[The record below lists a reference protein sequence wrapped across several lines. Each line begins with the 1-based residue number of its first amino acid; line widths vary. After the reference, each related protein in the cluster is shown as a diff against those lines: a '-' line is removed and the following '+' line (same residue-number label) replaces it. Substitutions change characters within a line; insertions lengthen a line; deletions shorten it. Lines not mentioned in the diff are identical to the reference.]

1 MSSKTER
8 TNSGGNNSVNQTER
22 SNSVGINSL
31 TSRSFLKRTRSVMQL
46 AVFVMLILMFVMN
59 LFRGTPNDPHTTQT
73 LYKML
78 DMPKMAAL
86 CAPGYSHFPTNGTAN

>member
-1 MSSKTER
+1 MS
-8 TNSGGNNSVNQTER
+8 NQTDR
-22 SNSVGINSL
+22 PVGVANQTVRNSSASSIGSISITN
-31 TSRSFLKRTRSVMQL
+31 RSFLKRARSVMQL
-46 AVFVMLILMFVMN
+46 AVFVMLIGMFVMN